1 MKRMNERYSQK
12 LRDPYM
18 DKGIYKNLTVCPSC
32 NLIFQSKRWIRDE
45 ALLEELRSADNGPIL
60 KKCPTCRKTDDRY
73 PLGVLNLHGDYLD
86 DHKDEILKTIRNE
99 AEHEER
105 RNPLARIIRL
115 ECENS
120 TIRVETSTESLARR
134 LGRVVNKAYQ
144 GELTYSF
151 SNSHEVLRAEW
162 HRD

>member
-1 MKRMNERYSQK
+1 MKRMNERYKLK

-32 NLIFQSKRWIRDE
+32 NLVFHNKRWVRDE
-45 ALLEELRSADNGPIL
+45 KLLKELLESQRRPVL
-60 KKCPTCRKTDDRY
+60 KKCPTCRKADDRY
-73 PLGVLNLHGDYLD
+73 PLGILNLSGKYLEE
-86 DHKDEILKTIRNE
+86 HKEEILNTIRNE
-99 AEHEER
+99 AAHEER
-105 RNPLARIIRL
+105 RNPLARIIYM

-134 LGRVVNKAYQ
+134 LGRAVNKAFH
-144 GELTYSF
+144 GELSYSF
-151 SNSHEVLRAEW
+151 SDSHEVLRAEW